1 MKHLNLRNAFFFLA
15 LFMSVATFT
24 SCTED
29 EPTVSE
35 QLNGEWD
42 AKSFTADGVE
52 VMGTLVTSFELEFDD
67 EGDDQGE
74 AKWTIIFST
83 GQTQVIEGDYE
94 VRDGGDELR
103 ISDATGRID
112 FDMDLSG
119 DELELTG
126 IVSGERWEIE
136 ADK

>member
-1 MKHLNLRNAFFFLA
+1 MKHLNLRNTFLMLA
-15 LFMSVATFT
+15 IGLSVFTFA
-24 SCTED
+24 SCEDD

-42 AKSFTADGVE
+42 VKSFTADGVE

-74 AKWTIIFST
+74 TKWTIIFST
-83 GQTQVIEGDYE
+83 GQTEVIEGEYE
-94 VRDGGDELR
+94 VRDGGKELR
-103 ISDATGRID
+103 ISDSSERID

-136 ADK
+136 AEK